1 MFNSYLKYQ
10 IASAIILTNKYGQSQ
25 GSAQLSVILCC
36 LVCLFAVHTSYNIYI
51 QTLGLADVNFC
62 NGCFMSAGLLSE
74 YQFVKNWFAEYH
86 LIDS

>member
-10 IASAIILTNKYGQSQ
+10 IASAIILTLYWQWQ

-62 NGCFMSAGLLSE
+62 NGCFMSTGLLSE

-86 LIDS
+86 LIAS